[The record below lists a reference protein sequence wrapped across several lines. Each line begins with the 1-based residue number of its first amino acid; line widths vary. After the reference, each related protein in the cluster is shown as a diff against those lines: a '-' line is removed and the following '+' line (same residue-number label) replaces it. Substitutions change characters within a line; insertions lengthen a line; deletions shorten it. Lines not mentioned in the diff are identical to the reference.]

1 MTHNT
6 GILNSSKN
14 THKEL
19 KMMNFVS
26 RTIDLGTTGPLAK
39 RERKYQGQTVTDMR
53 TDLITRAR
61 ETIEALE
68 AHKGRPLRAPM
79 ARSIRNGIEVKIG
92 YGKRNVGFYEGQGDN
107 RVAIIPELH
116 FAHDR
121 KLLAIDYLQQA
132 VIAVQAGEFDEL
144 LSKALADMTAR
155 FSGGKADNVF
165 QFAAE

>member
-1 MTHNT
+1 MNTSKHTHRET
-6 GILNSSKN
+6 EK
-14 THKEL
+14 
-19 KMMNFVS
+19 MNFVS
-26 RTIDLGTTGPLAK
+26 RTADLGTTGPLAK

-53 TDLITRAR
+53 ADLITRAHQ
-61 ETIEALE
+61 TIEALQ

-79 ARSIRNGIEVKIG
+79 ARSIRNGIEVKLG
-92 YGKRNVGFYEGQGDN
+92 YGKRNVGFFEGQGEA
-107 RVAIIPELH
+107 RVAIIPDRH

-132 VIAVQAGEFDEL
+132 VAAVEAGEFDSL

-155 FSGGKADNVF
+155 FFGAKVDNIL